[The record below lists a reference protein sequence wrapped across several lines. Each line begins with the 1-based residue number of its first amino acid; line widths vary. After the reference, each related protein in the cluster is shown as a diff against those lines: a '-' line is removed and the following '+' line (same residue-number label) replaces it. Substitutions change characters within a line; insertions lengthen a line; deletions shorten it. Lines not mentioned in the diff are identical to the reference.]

1 MAAIVCF
8 QELFRAC
15 ILYRVL
21 ASVTLLKSS
30 SEIVCEACVCCPPMQ
45 LHEQQGRESG
55 LVVSLETITAL
66 EYRVQDPTMASQ
78 YSCCV
83 KATIAVHLLMLKCC
97 KQLLIVLVKAWADL

>member
-21 ASVTLLKSS
+21 ASIMLPKSS

-45 LHEQQGRESG
+45 LHEQQGRDSG
-55 LVVSLETITAL
+55 LVVSLETIIAL
-66 EYRVQDPTMASQ
+66 EYRVQDPNKASQ

-83 KATIAVHLLMLKCC
+83 KGHNSCASSEAKVLQAIADCIGQSLG
-97 KQLLIVLVKAWADL
+97 